1 MTSKPNAIIAG
12 CGPGAP
18 ELITPQVRRAALN
31 AEVLAG
37 TERLLDCFPEYRG
50 LVVPY
55 DQGLEPFLGQLAPH
69 LSQKRVVVLV
79 TGDPGI
85 ASLATTLSKRFPDIP
100 FKRMAGLSSIQ
111 LAFAA
116 CGLDWMDARII
127 RAHGSLPDWDPSWET
142 HPGPF
147 AILAGHAE
155 AQHLALKLCE
165 KTGRKTLYLCERLSL
180 SDECVK
186 VLTPEGFRETT
197 IDPLS
202 VIIIGA

>member
-1 MTSKPNAIIAG
+1 MTQTPIAIIAG
-12 CGPGAP
+12 CGPGAL

-37 TERLLDCFPEYRG
+37 TARVLDLFPEYRG
-50 LVVPY
+50 LIVPY
-55 DQGLEPFLGQLAPH
+55 DQGLESFLEQLAPH
-69 LSQKRVVVLV
+69 LGQKRVVVLV

-85 ASLATTLSKRFPDIP
+85 ASLATTLSKRFPETS

-127 RAHGSLPDWDPSWET
+127 RAHGNLPEWDDAWERHT
-142 HPGPF
+142 GPF
-147 AILAGHAE
+147 AILAGHPE
-155 AQHLALKLCE
+155 APRLALELTQ
-165 KTGRKTLYLCERLSL
+165 KTGRKAIYLCERLSL
-180 SDECVK
+180 PDERVQA
-186 VLTPEGFRETT
+186 LSPETFRETS

-202 VIIIGA
+202 VFIIGA

>member
-1 MTSKPNAIIAG
+1 MNSKPIAIIAG

-37 TERLLDCFPEYRG
+37 TARLLDLFPEYRG
-50 LVVPY
+50 LIVSY
-55 DQGLEPFLGQLAPH
+55 DQGLESFLEQLAPH
-69 LSQKRVVVLV
+69 LGKKRVVVLV

-85 ASLATTLSKRFPDIP
+85 ASLATTLNRRLPEIP

-127 RAHGSLPDWDPSWET
+127 RAHGRIPEWDDTWEKHT
-142 HPGPF
+142 GPF
-147 AILAGHAE
+147 AILAGHPE
-155 AQHLALKLCE
+155 AQRL
-165 KTGRKTLYLCERLSL
+165 TL
-180 SDECVK
+180 
-186 VLTPEGFRETT
+186 
-197 IDPLS
+197 
-202 VIIIGA
+202 